1 MRRWRGRRRSEVRSC
16 QWFLFRMADAFS
28 ELSVN
33 LGVFHEVDEN
43 IENRILLISI
53 YTYKYITKL

>member
-1 MRRWRGRRRSEVRSC
+1 
-16 QWFLFRMADAFS
+16 MAGAFS

-43 IENRILLISI
+43 IENRLLLIS
-53 YTYKYITKL
+53 KLNFEVQ